1 MLRATVVALALSGS
15 LAVSGV
21 ALADSPV
28 KEADAAKIAAALK
41 AVGCEGGKME
51 QETEASGVFE
61 VDDAKCKDGQFDFK
75 LDKDFKIL
83 GKSAD

>member
-1 MLRATVVALALSGS
+1 MIRIALLTAVLALSGT
-15 LAVSGV
+15 A

-28 KEADAAKIAAALK
+28 KEADSAKIKAALS
-41 AVGCEGGKME
+41 AVGCEGGKYE

-83 GKSAD
+83 SKSAD

>member
-1 MLRATVVALALSGS
+1 MIRTALFALAFALSGS
-15 LAVSGV
+15 A

-28 KEADAAKIAAALK
+28 KDADAAKIKAALT
-41 AVGCEGGKME
+41 AVGCEGGKYE

-75 LDKDFKIL
+75 LDKDFKIVN
-83 GKSAD
+83 KSAD

>member
-1 MLRATVVALALSGS
+1 MIRIALLTAVLALSGT
-15 LAVSGV
+15 A

-28 KEADAAKIAAALK
+28 KEADSAKIKAALS
-41 AVGCEGGKME
+41 AVGCEGGKYE

-75 LDKDFKIL
+75 LDKDFKIVN
-83 GKSAD
+83 KSAD

>member
-1 MLRATVVALALSGS
+1 MIRASIFAVALALSGS
-15 LAVSGV
+15 A
-21 ALADSPV
+21 AFADSPV
-28 KEADAAKIAAALK
+28 KDADGAKIKAALS
-41 AVGCEGGKME
+41 AVGCEGGKYE

-83 GKSAD
+83 SKSAD